1 MAVARSHLLEPLYEV
16 PFNVVQKALV
26 VGGGLAG
33 LTAALNLG
41 DQGFET
47 YLLER
52 TADLGGNARH
62 LAFTLEGIAVKDYL
76 QALIEKVR
84 HHPRLQV
91 FTQAELKEITG
102 HIGKFKST
110 IRVEGQEMTLE
121 HGAVVVATGGMEYQ
135 PQEYLYGQ
143 DPRVKTQL
151 EFHQLLAEAPE
162 RIRQAT
168 QVVMIQCVGSRDEEH
183 PYCSRVC
190 CSTAVSNALKIKE
203 LSPQTQVVVL
213 YRDIRTYAQKELY
226 YKKAREAGVRF
237 LRYEP
242 EQSPQAVQD
251 GNRLRV
257 TVFDQNLK
265 LPIRLAPDFLVLSS
279 AIRPRPESK
288 TLSSVLKIPM
298 DADGF
303 FLEAH
308 IKLRPVDFANAGMFL
323 CGLAHGPKALEESI
337 AQAKGAAARAATILA
352 QKQIY
357 VGGQV
362 AVVDQER
369 CVVCMTCVR
378 TCPFGV
384 PQVNAEGM
392 VEISPAACQGCG
404 NCASACPRKLIQ
416 VQHQRD
422 DQIIA
427 KETAI
432 FEWLMEEPVHARL

>member
-1 MAVARSHLLEPLYEV
+1 
-16 PFNVVQKALV
+16 
-26 VGGGLAG
+26 
-33 LTAALNLG
+33 
-41 DQGFET
+41 
-47 YLLER
+47 
-52 TADLGGNARH
+52 
-62 LAFTLEGIAVKDYL
+62 
-76 QALIEKVR
+76 
-84 HHPRLQV
+84 
-91 FTQAELKEITG
+91 
-102 HIGKFKST
+102 
-110 IRVEGQEMTLE
+110 
-121 HGAVVVATGGMEYQ
+121 
-135 PQEYLYGQ
+135 
-143 DPRVKTQL
+143 
-151 EFHQLLAEAPE
+151 
-162 RIRQAT
+162 
-168 QVVMIQCVGSRDEEH
+168 
-183 PYCSRVC
+183 
-190 CSTAVSNALKIKE
+190 VSNALKIKE

-242 EQSPQAVQD
+242 EQSPQAVQE

-288 TLSSVLKIPM
+288 TLSSVLKIPV

-384 PQVNAEGM
+384 PEVDAQGM
-392 VEISPAACQGCG
+392 IFINPAACQGCG

-427 KETAI
+427 KETAL
-432 FEWLMEEPVHARL
+432 FEWLSEEVTHARL

>member
-1 MAVARSHLLEPLYEV
+1 
-16 PFNVVQKALV
+16 
-26 VGGGLAG
+26 
-33 LTAALNLG
+33 
-41 DQGFET
+41 
-47 YLLER
+47 
-52 TADLGGNARH
+52 
-62 LAFTLEGIAVKDYL
+62 
-76 QALIEKVR
+76 
-84 HHPRLQV
+84 V
-91 FTQAELKEITG
+91 FTEAELKEITG

-110 IRVEGQEMTLE
+110 VRQKDQTVSLD
-121 HGAVVVATGGMEYQ
+121 HGAVVVATGGMEYA
-135 PQEYLYGQ
+135 PEEYAYGQ
-143 DPRVKTQL
+143 DPRIQTQL
-151 EFHQLLAEAPE
+151 EFNRLLAGDPD
-162 RIRQAT
+162 RLRQAT
-168 QVVMIQCVGSRDEEH
+168 QVVMIQCVGSREEEH

-190 CSTAVSNALKIKE
+190 CSTAVANALKVKE
-203 LSPQTQVVVL
+203 ISPQTQVVVL
-213 YRDIRTYAQKELY
+213 YRDMRTYAQKELY

-237 LRYEP
+237 IRFEP
-242 EQSPQAVQD
+242 EQRPEVTGS
-251 GNRLRV
+251 GERLSV
-257 TVFDQNLK
+257 TVVDQNLK
-265 LPIRLAPDFLVLSS
+265 RPIRLNPDFLVLSS

-288 TLSSVLKIPM
+288 SLASALKIPS

-323 CGLAHGPKALEESI
+323 CGLAHGPKFMEESI

-352 QKQIY
+352 QKQIQ

-432 FEWLMEEPVHARL
+432 FELLMEEPLHASL

>member
-1 MAVARSHLLEPLYEV
+1 
-16 PFNVVQKALV
+16 
-26 VGGGLAG
+26 
-33 LTAALNLG
+33 
-41 DQGFET
+41 
-47 YLLER
+47 
-52 TADLGGNARH
+52 
-62 LAFTLEGIAVKDYL
+62 
-76 QALIEKVR
+76 
-84 HHPRLQV
+84 
-91 FTQAELKEITG
+91 
-102 HIGKFKST
+102 
-110 IRVEGQEMTLE
+110 
-121 HGAVVVATGGMEYQ
+121 MEYV
-135 PQEYLYGQ
+135 PEEYQYGRNTRIQ
-143 DPRVKTQL
+143 TQL
-151 EFHQLLAEAPE
+151 EFHRLLTDQPD
-162 RIRQAT
+162 RLRQAT

-203 LSPQTQVVVL
+203 LSPQTQVLIL
-213 YRDIRTYAQKELY
+213 YRDMRTYAQKELY

-237 LRYEP
+237 VRYEP
-242 EQSPQAVQD
+242 ERKPEVDLAGD
-251 GNRLRV
+251 RITV
-257 TVFDQNLK
+257 TVLDQNLK
-265 LPIRLAPDFLVLSS
+265 LPIRLNPDFLILSS
-279 AIRPRPESK
+279 AVRPRPESK
-288 TLSSVLKIPM
+288 PLATTLKIPT

-323 CGLAHGPKALEESI
+323 CGLAHGPKFMEESI

-384 PQVNAEGM
+384 PEVDEQGM
-392 VEISPAACQGCG
+392 VFINPAACQGCG

-427 KETAI
+427 KETAV
-432 FEWLMEEPVHARL
+432 FEWLMEGPVHASL